1 MLAQWQKKKQKKTQ
15 LCFTHSVNHFY
26 KYMRITLKDFH
37 MSEY

>member
-1 MLAQWQKKKQKKTQ
+1 MLAQWQKKI
-15 LCFTHSVNHFY
+15 CFKHSVNHFY